1 MSRRT
6 AVGFVLLG
14 AVWGSSFPA
23 VRAGVQEAPPVLF
36 AALRFDAIA
45 VFMLG
50 FAVLAGGRWRPRRTD
65 LAGILAAGALVIGLH
80 NILWF
85 VGQQHVTSAVAAVVI
100 ATVPILAAGFSRLV
114 LPSERLAVL
123 GLVGLSLGFLGT
135 LVVAEPNPETLTA
148 GRAVGVGLVFA
159 SAVALALGTVLVQW
173 ARTDLPVVA
182 LQGWA
187 MVVGALSMHL
197 ASLGLGEPQA
207 VEWTSTVVLSLLYLV
222 PIAGCF
228 GYLLYF
234 HLLDEL
240 GSVELTLV
248 NYVIP
253 VFAALV
259 GWLAL
264 AEGLDASTVV
274 GFVLVAV
281 GFVLVKRRALRSRLR
296 QRTSSAPSGRTE
308 SRKES

>member
-1 MSRRT
+1 MSRRH
-6 AVGFVLLG
+6 AIGFVLLG
-14 AVWGSSFPA
+14 AIWGSSFPA

-45 VFMLG
+45 VFI
-50 FAVLAGGRWRPRRTD
+50 LALALVTGDRWRPCRED
-65 LAGILAAGALVIGLH
+65 LAGILAGGVLVVGLH

-85 VGQQHVTSAVAAVVI
+85 VGQQYITSAVAAVVI

-114 LPSERLAVL
+114 LPSERLAVV
-123 GLVGLSLGFLGT
+123 GIVGLGLGFLGT
-135 LVVAEPNPETLTA
+135 AVVAEPNPETLTVTH
-148 GRAVGVGLVFA
+148 AVGVGLVFA
-159 SAVALALGTVLVQW
+159 SAIALALGTVLVQL

-187 MVVGALSMHL
+187 MAVGAITMHV
-197 ASLGLGEPQA
+197 ASLAVGEPQA
-207 VEWTSTVVLSLLYLV
+207 VEWTPTVVLALAYLV
-222 PIAGCF
+222 PIAGCL

-234 HLLDEL
+234 HLLDQL

-253 VFAALV
+253 IFAALV

-264 AEGLDASTVV
+264 AEGLAPSTVA
-274 GFVLVAV
+274 GFVLVVA
-281 GFVLVKRRALRSRLR
+281 GFILVKRRALRSLLR
-296 QRTSSAPSGRTE
+296 RHAAATPSGRSG
-308 SRKES
+308 SRED

>member
-1 MSRRT
+1 MSRRN
-6 AVGFVLLG
+6 AVGFVMLG

-36 AALRFDAIA
+36 AAIRFDAIA

-50 FAVLAGGRWRPRRTD
+50 FAVLAGGRWRPRRAD
-65 LAGILAAGALVIGLH
+65 LAGIVAGGALVIGLH
-80 NILWF
+80 NVLWF
-85 VGQQHVTSAVAAVVI
+85 VGQQYVTSAVAAVVI
-100 ATVPILAAGFSRLV
+100 ATVPILAAGFSRFV

-123 GLVGLSLGFLGT
+123 GLVGLGLGFLGT
-135 LVVAEPNPETLTA
+135 VVVAEPSLATLT
-148 GRAVGVGLVFA
+148 GTRAIGVGLVFA

-173 ARTDLPVVA
+173 TRTELSVVA

-187 MVVGALSMHL
+187 MVAGAIMMHL

-207 VEWTSTVVLSLLYLV
+207 IEWTPTVVLSLVYLI

-264 AEGLDASTVV
+264 AEGLELSTVA
-274 GFVLVAV
+274 GFVLVAT
-281 GFVLVKRRALRSRLR
+281 GFTLVKRRALRSLLR
-296 QRTSSAPSGRTE
+296 RRVSAAPTGRAD
-308 SRKES
+308 SREE